1 MSKKEPPMEW
11 IFAEEEEATREDL
24 ETEEQQQVIGNDDP
38 TVRTAALPDHG
49 LDSAV
54 HDIAQIVRRAPTAD
68 A

>member
-1 MSKKEPPMEW
+1 MSKKDAPLEW
-11 IFAEEEEATREDL
+11 IFVEDEATREDL

-54 HDIAQIVRRAPTAD
+54 HDVRPFVRAPTAD

>member
-1 MSKKEPPMEW
+1 MSKKDAPMEW
-11 IFAEEEEATREDL
+11 ILADEEEATREDL

-54 HDIAQIVRRAPTAD
+54 HDISHLVRRAPTAD